1 MTSPTKRR
9 PLPALAFLLA
19 LCLLAALVWWRVL
32 HRSDSAAADKP
43 TCPTSQAPKTLPE
56 AAAITVT
63 VLNSTKRKGLAAA
76 TRLVLVKDG
85 FRSPGKAINDDKSFG
100 GHGQIAGVG
109 EIRYGADS
117 APGAQLLA
125 YYFPGAKLVKTE
137 ATDSTVLVSLGAA
150 FKAVATPAAVTAALK
165 ADGIT
170 LVRTTGTPQG
180 SGSSPSC

>member
-1 MTSPTKRR
+1 LRTIAGSAIAHPCRKDSTGNVAEEPKIGEPKNELKYKLSTK
-9 PLPALAFLLA
+9 
-19 LCLLAALVWWRVL
+19 
-32 HRSDSAAADKP
+32 
-43 TCPTSQAPKTLPE
+43 KTLPE

-85 FRSPGKAINDDKSFG
+85 FRSPGKAVNDDKSFG

-165 ADGIT
+165 GDGIT
-170 LVRTTGTPQG
+170 LVRTTGTPE
-180 SGSSPSC
+180 GSSSTSSC